1 MIPES
6 IWPGIFQAD
15 AGRGFTANARS
26 KRDAI
31 SSTVSQLC
39 HIQRTMGKEKGSG
52 QPTTNRSKYGRYGKN
67 ALVGLLIGLAL
78 ASVHLAEAQQPNK
91 IARIGLLF
99 QSSPSFTSPQIE
111 ALRQE
116 LRELGY
122 LEGKNVAFENRY
134 AEGQLDRLPALAGEL
149 VRAKV
154 DVIVAT
160 STPGV
165 LAAKNATNQIP
176 IVFHTINDPV
186 ETGVVAS
193 LARPGANITGLTMGG
208 AELYGKRLELL
219 KETIPKLSRAVFLL
233 NPTTSAGQLN
243 LKEALAAAE
252 ALKVQIQ
259 SLEVRTP
266 EDIAPAFEAA
276 IRAKSGAMLITQIP
290 CPV

>member
-1 MIPES
+1 MP
-6 IWPGIFQAD
+6 
-15 AGRGFTANARS
+15 AGALRQTREVKGMRLVARLAS
-26 KRDAI
+26 YVI
-31 SSTVSQLC
+31 SNEQWARKKVLDNR
-39 HIQRTMGKEKGSG
+39 QRTAVNTADMS
-52 QPTTNRSKYGRYGKN
+52 KN

-165 LAAKNATNQIP
+165 LAAKNATNEIP

-219 KETIPKLSRAVFLL
+219 KETIPKLSRTVFLL

>member
-1 MIPES
+1 MP
-6 IWPGIFQAD
+6 
-15 AGRGFTANARS
+15 AGALRQTREVKGMRLVARLAS
-26 KRDAI
+26 YVI
-31 SSTVSQLC
+31 SNEQWARKKVLDNR
-39 HIQRTMGKEKGSG
+39 QRTAVNTADMS
-52 QPTTNRSKYGRYGKN
+52 KN

-78 ASVHLAEAQQPNK
+78 ASVHLAEAQQTNK

-122 LEGKNVAFENRY
+122 VEGKNVAFENRY

-165 LAAKNATNQIP
+165 LAAKNATNEIP

>member
-1 MIPES
+1 MS
-6 IWPGIFQAD
+6 
-15 AGRGFTANARS
+15 
-26 KRDAI
+26 
-31 SSTVSQLC
+31 
-39 HIQRTMGKEKGSG
+39 
-52 QPTTNRSKYGRYGKN
+52 
-67 ALVGLLIGLAL
+67 
-78 ASVHLAEAQQPNK
+78 
-91 IARIGLLF
+91 
-99 QSSPSFTSPQIE
+99 SSPPNE
-111 ALRQE
+111 
-116 LRELGY
+116 
-122 LEGKNVAFENRY
+122 
-134 AEGQLDRLPALAGEL
+134 
-149 VRAKV
+149 
-154 DVIVAT
+154 
-160 STPGV
+160 
-165 LAAKNATNQIP
+165 IP

-193 LARPGANITGLTMGG
+193 LARPGANVTGLTMGG